1 MIPGMRLTRYSL
13 VAGLLLHACAGAAQ
27 ELAGISEDELDT
39 DEAGL
44 WMVVEKQ
51 EQDIRTS
58 SVNLDD
64 PELTGHINA
73 ILCDLVGDNACSFLR
88 PYVVRAPGFNAFV
101 MPNGAFFLQSGL
113 LLRVGNDS
121 ELAAVIGHEAS
132 HYFRRHTLRQMR
144 GAYRTNNTVA
154 LIGAVISAATQA
166 NARSA
171 ESIHE
176 LARAHELSNTAMG
189 MLNAGVLL
197 ARLQLLGFSREMET
211 EADLDGVTW
220 MSRASYDATAS
231 LASYDPAAPLASY
244 DATASLAL
252 WEAVIAEQAAGG
264 AEAGFS
270 LLSTHPA
277 PQARIDALSEQVS
290 AAAAAQTAAP
300 GQPATLDDGGA
311 GIAALV
317 DPYRDEWL
325 ADEMSALH
333 PDQFSH
339 LLGSQVERGY
349 PGDEAAYLEGM
360 SYANKAKRDESD
372 RRREYHDRAVRAFGH
387 SIAAGGADARPEI
400 HRELGELHE
409 SLGNLPEAREAYG
422 RYLELAPEAWDARFI
437 RRKL

>member
-13 VAGLLLHACAGAAQ
+13 VAGLLLHTCAGTAQ

-144 GAYRTNNTVA
+144 GAYRTNDTVA

-189 MLNAGVLL
+189 MLNAGFLL

-220 MSRASYDATAS
+220 MSRASYD
-231 LASYDPAAPLASY
+231 PAASLASY
-244 DATASLAL
+244 DATASVAL
-252 WEAVIAEQAAGG
+252 WEAAIAEQAAGG

-277 PQARIDALSEQVS
+277 PQARIDALSAHVS
-290 AAAAAQTAAP
+290 TAAP

-349 PGDEAAYLEGM
+349 PGDEAAYLKGM

-372 RRREYHDRAVRAFGH
+372 RRQEYHDRAVRAFGE